1 MGMEQSNTVV
11 LVDKY
16 GRDLFDQE
24 GKLSTMQKIEVH
36 RLGLLHSAVSVFIF
50 NDRNELLLQKRA
62 ASKYHSPGKWT
73 NPCCTHPSPGE
84 TPIMSARRRLSEE
97 MGLVAALTE
106 VFTFSYKADVGNG
119 LIENEFDHV
128 FLGVSNQDPSP
139 NPSEVSDWTWV
150 TIEELKQELIEHPEK
165 YSPWLR
171 QCFSEVI
178 KHKLGKSDKCLIKA
192 ENRSGITNGERKRV
206 KILPVR

>member
-1 MGMEQSNTVV
+1 MGMKHLKAVV
-11 LVDKY
+11 LIDEY
-16 GRDLFDQE
+16 GRDLFDQD
-24 GKLSTMQKIEVH
+24 GGLSTMEKIEVH

-62 ASKYHSPGKWT
+62 TGKYHSPGKWT
-73 NPCCTHPSPGE
+73 NTCCTHPLPEE
-84 TPIMSARRRLSEE
+84 TPILAARRRLSEE

-106 VFTFSYKADVGNG
+106 VFTFPYKADVGNG

-128 FLGVSNQDPSP
+128 FIGVSNQNPTP
-139 NPSEVSDWTWV
+139 NPAEVSDWTWV
-150 TIEELKQELIEHPEK
+150 TTEELEQQLVGNPER

-178 KHKLGKSDKCLIKA
+178 KYRLRELRGRGDLTPKQKHSYLETCA
-192 ENRSGITNGERKRV
+192 TTE
-206 KILPVR
+206 

>member
-1 MGMEQSNTVV
+1 MGMRQLNAVV
-11 LVDKY
+11 LVDKC
-16 GRDLFDQE
+16 GRDLVDQN
-24 GKLSTMQKIEVH
+24 GKLSTMEKIKVH

-62 ASKYHSPGKWT
+62 VGKYHSPEKWT
-73 NPCCTHPSPGE
+73 NTCCTHPSPGE
-84 TPIMSARRRLSEE
+84 TPIISALRRLSEE

-128 FLGVSNQDPSP
+128 FLGVSNQNPSP
-139 NPSEVSDWTWV
+139 NPAEVSDWTWA
-150 TIEELKQELIEHPEK
+150 TIEELKLKLVGNPER
-165 YSPWLR
+165 YSPWFR

-178 KHKLGKSDKCLIKA
+178 KYKLQELSELGDLTP
-192 ENRSGITNGERKRV
+192 ENSN
-206 KILPVR
+206 ILT